1 MHFHF
6 CGSFWSTE
14 SGAEDVLPAEPASGS
29 WAGMGAEEMRL
40 SDVIQE
46 LSQRLV
52 KKKTEIQDFW
62 GYFPIFQ
69 IVCLTDTLHDLS

>member
-1 MHFHF
+1 
-6 CGSFWSTE
+6 
-14 SGAEDVLPAEPASGS
+14 
-29 WAGMGAEEMRL
+29 MGAEEMRL

-52 KKKTEIQDFW
+52 KEKTEIQDFW
-62 GYFPIFQ
+62 GYFPLFQ